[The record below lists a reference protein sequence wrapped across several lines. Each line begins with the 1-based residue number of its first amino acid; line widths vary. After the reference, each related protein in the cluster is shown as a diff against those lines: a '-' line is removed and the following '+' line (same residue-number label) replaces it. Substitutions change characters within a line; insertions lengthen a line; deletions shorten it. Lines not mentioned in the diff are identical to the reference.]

1 MGLPRMDVGAI
12 LAIGRRVIDT
22 QGEAIEPVKLLSM
35 LTARQVWRRPRVL
48 QLGSDQQ
55 QVP

>member
-48 QLGSDQQ
+48 QRGSDRQ